1 MKFTEN
7 CIELKTDTPTDIIK
21 GVLILTFTAPY
32 RLITEVSSKVI
43 FLGKEKIQKVLLF
56 AILIAAYV
64 LLGMLIGLK
73 FEGEFDLLS
82 GRFPPIIVIAALVL
96 LIVLYAIFA
105 KFNFVI
111 YDQFDQLFTKTLEYE
126 DNEVEEANAEV
137 ESNKEDF
144 EQSSDV
150 SQFIVTADEIER
162 DRQEEIVESSVED
175 LLSDELHTSEA
186 KTPEFTE
193 EEKGVKQI
201 SEVYNFEYS
210 DIVNKLRN
218 SDTAYNGFMSATKIQ
233 ELSDEMEDSVDPS
246 KYINEELISMFLEEI
261 ENDVTQSIEDLDL
274 TVIPSGFTCIS

>member
-274 TVIPSGFTCIS
+274 TVIPSGFTCVS